1 MKAVRVPP
9 AAPVGK
15 GLTLHSGHVEEVA
28 GKEATTVTLFFGKS
42 ADLRNLWNSETGLL
56 ALLITHKVVCIS
68 LAAPIIKHLTLLGDG
83 VVVIALDVSPART
96 LFYGKQTRTCTA

>member
-1 MKAVRVPP
+1 MKAVRVPS
-9 AAPVGK
+9 AAPVVK

-28 GKEATTVTLFFGKS
+28 GKEATAVTRFFGKS

-56 ALLITHKVVCIS
+56 ALLITLKVVGIP
-68 LAAPIIKHLTLLGDG
+68 LAAPIIKHLALLGDG

-96 LFYGKQTRTCTA
+96 LFYGKQTRTFTS